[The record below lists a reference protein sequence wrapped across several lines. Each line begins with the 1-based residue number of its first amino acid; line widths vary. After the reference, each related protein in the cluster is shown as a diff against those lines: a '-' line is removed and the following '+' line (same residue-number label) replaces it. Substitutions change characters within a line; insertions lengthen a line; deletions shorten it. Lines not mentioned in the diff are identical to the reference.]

1 MKQPRGTIC
10 SVQGNALGLN
20 SDNKFTVWSQVGS
33 QGEAFG
39 IWPMKAV
46 GESSFEK
53 EKRNGAPG
61 SKIIDY
67 IHLNCF

>member
-53 EKRNGAPG
+53 EK
-61 SKIIDY
+61 KK
-67 IHLNCF
+67 